1 MMRDSKL
8 SRRNSGKNLN
18 FEETEN
24 VPVNVNIRESSIRR
38 MSIDSCSRPPLNSI
52 QEPLQN
58 PSKPAQEPGFRSSK
72 THRTPTKAKSRHQE
86 SAMTMRTPEKQGVVA
101 RDRFGWGNDSTVNTP
116 RSCRTL
122 GRASLGFPELNSA
135 HSTPT
140 KTVTKPPNPGLI
152 YGGNTRPP
160 VRTGNFAALS
170 KGIPVTSNTC
180 TTVNTIEVP
189 HFDLRED
196 PSFWMDHNV
205 QVLIR
210 IRPLNG
216 MEITSQGY
224 NRCLKQE
231 SAQCLTWV
239 GNPETRFT
247 FDHVACETIDQE
259 TLFKMVGEPMVE
271 NCLSG
276 YNSCMFAYGQT
287 GSGKTHTMLGEI
299 NNLEVKPS
307 QYRGMTP
314 RIFEFLFSRIIA
326 EEGSRKNERLTYNCK
341 CSFLEIYNE
350 QITDLLD
357 PSSTNLQLREDVKK
371 GVYVENLTELE
382 VHTVGDILR
391 LLSQGSANR
400 RVASTNMNRESSRSH
415 SVFTCVIE
423 SRWEKDSTSNLR
435 FARLN
440 LVDLAGSERQKS
452 SGAEGERL
460 KEAANINKSLSTLGH
475 VIMVLVDGANART
488 KHVPY
493 RDSRL
498 TFLLQDSLG
507 GNSKTMIIANV
518 SPSISSAT
526 ETLNTLKFAQRAK
539 LIQNN
544 AVINEDASGDVEALQ
559 HQIRLLKE
567 ELVTLKRLNLSRS
580 ITNNSKHENC
590 SNESSL
596 DNYEDD
602 DEKILRVSCK
612 QLKSLE
618 TSLNGALRREQS
630 TENSIKQLEAE
641 IEQLNSLVHQRE
653 EENRCTKMM
662 LKFREDK
669 IQRMECLLSGSL
681 SVDSYLLEE
690 NKMVNEEIKILR
702 GKVERNPEVT
712 RFAVENIRLLEQLRR
727 FQDFYEEGEREML
740 LTEVSELRDQLTLSL
755 DQNLNQSIEKES
767 TQDKKQDDFLQL
779 ELENSKKEL
788 EKFMEKN
795 AKLCREIADLN
806 DLLEMQKSEVIKD
819 EILAN
824 NTNEILDLQLEV
836 EILKIILKEERLIHV
851 ETDEKFLLITK
862 QCENLKEELQEAK
875 SIIEALEIQNLV
887 SINELEDLKNINN
900 NQYSEITS
908 LKDKILS
915 QESKEQTSLTK
926 VQDSLEKAKKLNTFY
941 QNDRVFHESNEEQMD
956 EVRKQ
961 VEAETSE
968 VIVCLQEEL
977 CNIQKKMQENSLKE
991 RETQQELIILQEK
1004 LDVMSECNRTLR
1016 EKFEEKDR
1024 VLFGLCEEIE
1034 EVLSVGDMALDD
1046 VLNRFVNGKQ
1056 DWVSE
1061 KLKIIARNVYEKELR
1076 IEELNSCLEDAKRK
1090 SNEMESM
1097 LRSLRGAILV
1107 MSEAHQQDCNK
1118 KDEEIVEKEC
1128 EIDKLKESL
1137 VEKDFAIEVESC
1149 CYFDKFLE
1157 TDFMI
1162 EEMKIE
1168 ISEMKKKEVFL
1179 INERESYS
1187 ILEEQIEEDTISMKK
1202 EVEEIEHMI
1211 LEIQAK
1217 NQDLMSFDFDNIK
1230 SCVHEMLTWHEE
1242 IWCEIIAKDWV
1253 VSVLHVCHMGI
1264 LMETLSGLN
1273 VEKSLLH
1280 HGLCESN
1287 ALVSELK
1294 GQNGKSR
1301 KELEACS
1308 MLRGKLLV
1316 DIKNGFDRISRKEEE
1331 TGNLSIKI
1339 TNFEKKILDLQVM
1352 EEAMLERFNHMGDE
1366 LFTIMKEIDV
1376 IEVIHDEDE
1385 EKIVIDSFA
1394 KEIELLLKL
1403 EKMVSIN
1410 NDLEKEKFSISMELE
1425 KFKEDMI
1432 ISFVD
1437 MKLKDSFDLE
1447 MSSCKLQHE
1456 LEMNVEELRLQ
1467 KEENKRLSIMLK
1479 DQKHEIEEAF
1489 EELRLQKEEN
1499 KRLSIMLKDQKHE
1512 IEEAFEELRLQK
1524 EENKRLSIMLKDQK
1538 HEIEEAFE
1546 ALQCEVYESVVK
1558 SHVLDE
1564 KNILIE
1570 SLKEDVK
1577 TISCE
1582 KDEKEEELKVYE
1594 KSVEELECTV
1604 NVLENQIKMV
1614 KGDAERQRLQ
1624 REEAEVELH
1633 ALKQSNDSVIMQ
1645 RDLDEKEKELQ
1656 DLLRRNIILQ
1666 KEIISK
1672 DAEIIELN
1680 LQKVQSR
1687 EYNEKIKAMG
1697 ETTPD
1702 VNNINSPLKRVERS
1716 GSRSKGQN
1724 GSSPFKSIR
1733 LGFVQQVNCE
1743 KEKDEEL
1750 ISARI
1755 RIQELEALVAS
1766 WQKEN
1771 NEGVK
1776 QQQLLTMENEM
1787 LKNEIDNL
1795 KKNVMELEV
1804 EGQQNLQQQIDHH
1817 AKIKEENNVLKAQND
1832 EISHKL
1838 KRAEVIIRRVKEE
1851 LANLRATSE
1860 RRPC

>member
-1 MMRDSKL
+1 MIRDSKL

-86 SAMTMRTPEKQGVVA
+86 SAMTMRTPEKQGVLA

-152 YGGNTRPP
+152 YGGNSRPP

-371 GVYVENLTELE
+371 GVYVENLTEFE

-567 ELVTLKRLNLSRS
+567 ELVSLKRLNISRS
-580 ITNNSKHENC
+580 LTNNSKNENC
-590 SNESSL
+590 SNESSH

-779 ELENSKKEL
+779 ELEKC
-788 EKFMEKN
+788 MEKN

-824 NTNEILDLQLEV
+824 NTKEILDLQLEV
-836 EILKIILKEERLIHV
+836 EILKIILKEERSIHV

-875 SIIEALEIQNLV
+875 SVIEALEIQNLV

-908 LKDKILS
+908 LNDKILS
-915 QESKEQTSLTK
+915 QESKEQTSLNK

-941 QNDRVFHESNEEQMD
+941 QNDRVFHESDEEQMD

-977 CNIQKKMQENSLKE
+977 CNFQKKMQENSLKE

-1004 LDVMSECNRTLR
+1004 LDVMSECNKTLR

-1024 VLFGLCEEIE
+1024 VLFSLCEKIE

-1046 VLNRFVNGKQ
+1046 VMNRFVNGKQ
-1056 DWVSE
+1056 EWVSE

-1137 VEKDFAIEVESC
+1137 IEKDFAIEVESC

-1187 ILEEQIEEDTISMKK
+1187 ILETQIETDTISMKK

-1217 NQDLMSFDFDNIK
+1217 NQDLIPKPSDFDNIK

-1366 LFTIMKEIDV
+1366 LFTIMKEINV
-1376 IEVIHDEDE
+1376 IDQKQQEMIDDEDEDE
-1385 EKIVIDSFA
+1385 EKIVIDSFE

-1403 EKMVSIN
+1403 EKMASIN
-1410 NDLEKEKFSISMELE
+1410 NDLEKEKFSIFMELE

-1456 LEMNVEELRLQ
+1456 LEMNVEELRIQ

-1479 DQKHEIEEAF
+1479 DQKHEIEEA
-1489 EELRLQKEEN
+1489 N
-1499 KRLSIMLKDQKHE
+1499 
-1512 IEEAFEELRLQK
+1512 
-1524 EENKRLSIMLKDQK
+1524 
-1538 HEIEEAFE
+1538 FE

-1558 SHVLDE
+1558 SNVLETVVDE

-1577 TISCE
+1577 RISCE

-1624 REEAEVELH
+1624 REEVEVELH
-1633 ALKQSNDSVIMQ
+1633 ALKQSNDSVMQ

-1687 EYNEKIKAMG
+1687 EYNEKIKEMEEMA
-1697 ETTPD
+1697 D
-1702 VNNINSPLKRVERS
+1702 VNVTSPYNINSPLKRVERS
-1716 GSRSKGQN
+1716 GSRSKGQH

-1733 LGFVQQVNCE
+1733 LGFVQQVNC
-1743 KEKDEEL
+1743 EKDEEL

-1804 EGQQNLQQQIDHH
+1804 EGQQNLQQQIHHH

-1860 RRPC
+1860 RKPC